1 VFNIGEML
9 EIATQ
14 GYLTATRHRVI
25 SPPTGVRR
33 LSVPF
38 FLGPRPDAVVEP
50 LRLPPELAAVSRGV
64 SADEDNP
71 LLAAF
76 GENAVVGWLCSH
88 PRAAERWWSDVLAE
102 KA

>member
-1 VFNIGEML
+1 
-9 EIATQ
+9 
-14 GYLTATRHRVI
+14 
-25 SPPTGVRR
+25 
-33 LSVPF
+33 VPF